1 MAFCPLLFPKK
12 WHIWSRLQWSTPW
25 KWVMICLSP
34 PVHNWIS
41 ANAFDMQKSDIK
53 VRIISRTWAS
63 CLAEWRR
70 SICVT
75 LLWNSSTPIYRA
87 ALPKGKEPWSASE
100 QLVPLSVPSKREC
113 FLPVP
118 TEWMRQMR
126 RQRYYADAPKV
137 VALGVINYSIL
148 ILSTRLKTIISKPNR
163 VFFLPLQ
170 PLIYAFNFLMARN
183 SPSACIIMM
192 LMGRNMVP
200 VPQFIFFFKLN

>member
-1 MAFCPLLFPKK
+1 MKRRHFFCSETNLMAFHPLLFPKK

-34 PVHNWIS
+34 PVHDWIS

-75 LLWNSSTPIYRA
+75 LLWNSSTPIYHA
-87 ALPKGKEPWSASE
+87 ALPKGKEPWSSSE

-118 TEWMRQMR
+118 TGWMRQMC

-137 VALGVINYSIL
+137 VALGVINY
-148 ILSTRLKTIISKPNR
+148 
-163 VFFLPLQ
+163 
-170 PLIYAFNFLMARN
+170 
-183 SPSACIIMM
+183 
-192 LMGRNMVP
+192 
-200 VPQFIFFFKLN
+200 